1 MFIPITH
8 HFYGAFFM
16 CIPSVNTFLSL
27 KEAILHI
34 IIHSL
39 NVFLPGNVK
48 CQWKTTAGTAKSPE
62 DFTGSTGAVEFAAG
76 SRNSTIN
83 ITIIDDNIPELSK
96 TFRVELFNPEGGG
109 RHGC

>member
-1 MFIPITH
+1 MLP
-8 HFYGAFFM
+8 
-16 CIPSVNTFLSL
+16 V
-27 KEAILHI
+27 

-62 DFTGSTGAVEFAAG
+62 DFTGSTGAVEFASG
-76 SRNSTIN
+76 SRNSSIN
-83 ITIIDDNIPELSK
+83 VTIIDDNIPELSK

-109 RHGC
+109 RHCC